1 MRMRAKKWVKPEL
14 EICPYYIQNP
24 LPLRGQWRSLFP
36 KEQPFHVELGCGKG
50 FATAKMA
57 RETPEVNFLAVD
69 LCSTVLGV
77 ARRNI
82 AAQYD
87 EDPVDNI
94 RLTHFN
100 IMWASRFLAA
110 EDRVERI
117 YIQFC
122 NPWNQKA
129 SQHKRR
135 LTHPRQLMQYRDFLT
150 EDAEIWFKTDDDP
163 LFAASREYF
172 AAGGFQEKYV
182 TLDLHASG
190 FSPNFV
196 SEHEKLY
203 ADQGVPIKFG
213 VYQKKPLP
221 ADFVLPE

>member
-14 EICPYYIQNP
+14 DACPYYIQDP
-24 LPLRGQWRSLFP
+24 LPLRGVWRSLFP
-36 KEQPFHVELGCGKG
+36 EPLPFHVELGCGKG

-57 RETPEVNFLAVD
+57 HETPEVNFLAVD
-69 LCSTVLGV
+69 LSSTVLGV

-82 AAQYD
+82 AAQYG
-87 EDPVDNI
+87 EANVDNI

-100 IMWASRFLAA
+100 IMWTSRFLAP

-135 LTHPRQLMQYRDFLT
+135 LTHPRQLMQYREFLT
-150 EDAEIWFKTDDDP
+150 EDAQIWFKTDDDP

-172 AAGGFQEKYV
+172 AACGFQEKYV
-182 TLDLHASG
+182 TWDLHASD

-196 SEHEKLY
+196 SEHERLY
-203 ADQGVPIKFG
+203 ADQGIPIKFG
-213 VYQKKPLP
+213 IYQKIPLAAAP
-221 ADFVLPE
+221 VLPE

>member
-24 LPLRGQWRSLFP
+24 LPLRWQWRSLFP

-82 AAQYD
+82 AAQYG

-110 EDRVERI
+110 EDRVDRI

-135 LTHPRQLMQYRDFLT
+135 LTHPRQLMQYREFLT

-163 LFAASREYF
+163 LFAASQEYF
-172 AAGGFQEKYV
+172 AACGFQEKYV